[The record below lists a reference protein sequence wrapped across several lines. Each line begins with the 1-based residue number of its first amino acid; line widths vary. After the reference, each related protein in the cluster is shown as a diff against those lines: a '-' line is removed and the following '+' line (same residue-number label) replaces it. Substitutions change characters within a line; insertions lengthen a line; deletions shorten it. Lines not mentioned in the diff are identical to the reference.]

1 MDVPISN
8 ISAPV
13 LCTGGRWYKTM
24 PCMALRTDTGIFCI
38 LLGKYVFPARY
49 YQSVPEM
56 LGQKV
61 IVLLAAA
68 AAGPVCMER
77 VLAIARAVVGAHVEP
92 APETF
97 VSGERACLVAPDL
110 AGASPLRANAAPTQG
125 GYVHMVPLNCA
136 PPPVAVTDD
145 TIERVRRELDLLRLG
160 DPATA
165 RPAPPRRTY
174 PRRMP
179 PAKRVPV
186 AVPAAPAVIP
196 RAHEAAPA
204 PGSGDPDYAR
214 ALHVLLH
221 GNPAAAAMISD
232 AALPAAVNLACAID
246 FIEAA
251 GGAVTAWRP
260 QDAALAPPSAAFTP
274 DRQFLLDW
282 ALRRHARASVPLAAA
297 APLAES
303 PECASPSEPASPAEP
318 AEPAAPA
325 APEPIEDEPAPRLK
339 FRTGTV
345 IAVHPHDDHFRVV
358 VCIQFQNKATH
369 VLARSLT
376 VGDVARITGQPVPA
390 GVSAFNVMYI
400 AAFLMVCAYAA
411 ERPTMGFTL
420 WTEMPIPD
428 VALGRYALRDL
439 PEIAPNLRVI
449 ATEVLSASPKNTERE
464 AAARSIANREARAIS
479 NATKRPWGSDEWE
492 LRFLAPR
499 EIH

>member
-1 MDVPISN
+1 MNVSISQVN
-8 ISAPV
+8 APA
-13 LCTGGRWYKTM
+13 LCTGGRWYKTS
-24 PCMALRTDTGIFCI
+24 PCIALRTDAGIFCMM
-38 LLGKYVFPARY
+38 LGKYAFPARY
-49 YQSVPEM
+49 YLGVPEM
-56 LGQKV
+56 PGQKV
-61 IVLLAAA
+61 IVLLTAD
-68 AAGPVCMER
+68 AAGPACMAC
-77 VLAIARAVVGAHVEP
+77 VLAIARKMVGAHAEP
-92 APETF
+92 APSRL

-110 AGASPLRANAAPTQG
+110 AGASPLRADVPPLWNG
-125 GYVHMVPLNCA
+125 GAQMVPLDRA
-136 PPPVAVTDD
+136 QAPVAVTDA
-145 TIERVRRELDLLRLG
+145 TIARVRSEFDSLKLG

-165 RPAPPRRTY
+165 RPAAPKRTY

-179 PAKRVPV
+179 PAKRAPAAVPAHV
-186 AVPAAPAVIP
+186 AVPGA
-196 RAHEAAPA
+196 A

-282 ALRRHARASVPLAAA
+282 ALRRHARASAPLAAA

-318 AEPAAPA
+318 TEPAAPA